1 MENAHMQG
9 VSIIIV
15 PIVSLSTLHSIVV
28 GYRRVKVQNDMS
40 LKYIAIR
47 SNIINYR
54 EINIQIFPD

>member
-1 MENAHMQG
+1 MQG

-15 PIVSLSTLHSIVV
+15 PIVSLPTLHSIVV
-28 GYRRVKVQNDMS
+28 GYRRVIVQNDMS

>member
-1 MENAHMQG
+1 MQG